1 MALDT
6 TFQLDFITPEQVI
19 ISKLVE
25 MVVIPG
31 VEGDIGVLR
40 GHSPLITQLRAG
52 MVCVFSNNIVDER
65 IFVESGVAQI
75 EPDKCVILIEKAED
89 EKSMNKTEILEE
101 LKVKQA
107 EKEQQAQADILQIK
121 LDLLDNLPYA

>member
-1 MALDT
+1 MTLDT
-6 TFQLDFITPEQVI
+6 TFQLDFITPEKII

-52 MVCVFSNNIVDER
+52 MVCVFSNNIVNER

-75 EPDKCVILIEKAED
+75 EPNKCVILIETAED

-107 EKEQQAQADILQIK
+107 DKEQQAQANILQIK